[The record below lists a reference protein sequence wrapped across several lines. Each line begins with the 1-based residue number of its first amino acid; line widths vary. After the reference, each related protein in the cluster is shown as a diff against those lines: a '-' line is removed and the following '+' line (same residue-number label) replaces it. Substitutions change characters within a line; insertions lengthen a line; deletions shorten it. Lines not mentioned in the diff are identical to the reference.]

1 MSEQNDVDENYIAR
15 LATEFKDQKKL
26 LATLEAR
33 VEKMKKELSGYVEE
47 FGMPDDSG
55 HLWLTVAGVELK
67 RERRVSKSFDTGS
80 AENWAKENDLWDE
93 VKEVVERLSE
103 DKLVALAWKNKEIA
117 PTVQSFYVEKETWA
131 FKA

>member
-15 LATEFKDQKKL
+15 LATEFKDQKKF

-47 FGMPDDSG
+47 FGTPDDSG

-67 RERRVSKSFDTGS
+67 RERRVSKSFDTNS